1 MYQKTVLPNGIRV
14 ITERIPYFHSV
25 STGIWVN
32 VGSRDELSD
41 ERGITHFIE
50 HMLFK
55 GTSKRSARDI
65 ARELDAVGGFVN
77 AFTSKEQACFHAKVL
92 HPHLPLVVDVLTDL
106 FLNSVFAP
114 DEITREQ
121 QVIVQE
127 IRMIEDTPDEYI
139 HILFQEMFWPDNPLG
154 LPIYGTVEAVE
165 GVDRERILRYV
176 SRMFQPERIVIAA
189 AGNLEHQRFL
199 DLVAPTMA
207 TLNHPEKPLKRQA
220 PADHHRIQLVPK
232 DLEQVHLCMGMH
244 GPSQSDENRFLCHLL
259 NVVLGSSMSSRL
271 FQEIREKRGLAYS
284 VYSFVNSHEDTG
296 MFGIYAGIAAEHV
309 QETLAIIHDQL
320 SLLLKEPIPEAEL
333 TAAKEYL
340 KGSMYLNA
348 ESTDSRMN
356 RLAKNEFLF
365 GRYVPFEEVEQR
377 IDAVTSG
384 AVRKWFEEV
393 YQASQVGLMLF
404 GPVEEDPGKLAD
416 ALLDG

>member
-1 MYQKTVLPNGIRV
+1 MYQKTVLPNGVRV
-14 ITERIPYFHSV
+14 LTERIPHFHSV

-55 GTSKRSARDI
+55 GTEKRSARDI

-92 HPHLPLVVDVLTDL
+92 HPHLPLVVDVLADI
-106 FLNSVFAP
+106 FLNSIFSP

-121 QVIVQE
+121 QVIIQE

-139 HILFQEMFWPDNPLG
+139 HILFQEMFWQDNPLG
-154 LPIYGTVEAVE
+154 RPIYGTVEAVE
-165 GVDRERILRYV
+165 GVSRERILDYV
-176 SRMFQPERIVIAA
+176 SRMFQPERILIAA

-207 TLNHPEKPLKRQA
+207 TLNHPQSLRRRQT
-220 PADHHRIQLVPK
+220 PTDHLHLRVVPK
-232 DLEQVHLCMGMH
+232 DLEQVHLCLGIR
-244 GPSQSDENRFLCHLL
+244 GPSQSDKDRFLCHLL

-271 FQEIREKRGLAYS
+271 FQEIRENRGLAYS

-296 MFGIYAGIAAEHV
+296 MLGIYAGVAREHV
-309 QETLAIIHDQL
+309 EETLGIIHEQL
-320 SLLLKEPIPEAEL
+320 SLLLREPIPEAEL
-333 TAAKEYL
+333 NAAKEYL

-348 ESTDSRMN
+348 ESTDARMN

-377 IDAVTSG
+377 IDQVTS
-384 AVRKWFEEV
+384 AAIQQWFCGV
-393 YQASQVGLMLF
+393 YEPSQVALMVF
-404 GPVEEDPGKLAD
+404 GPVEQDPGELAD
-416 ALLDG
+416 HVLDG

>member
-1 MYQKTVLPNGIRV
+1 LYQKTVLGNGVRV
-14 ITERIPYFHSV
+14 LTESIPHFHSV

-32 VGSRDELSD
+32 VGSRDEQRE

-55 GTSKRSARDI
+55 GTEKRSAQDI

-77 AFTSKEQACFHAKVL
+77 AFTSKENVCFHAKVL

-114 DEITREQ
+114 EEIAREQ

-127 IRMIEDTPDEYI
+127 IRMIEDTPDEYV
-139 HILFQEMFWPDNPLG
+139 HILFQEMFWKDNSLG
-154 LPIYGTVEAVE
+154 SPIYGTVEAVE
-165 GVDRERILRYV
+165 SVDRERILRYL
-176 SRMFQPERIVIAA
+176 SRMFQPERILVAA
-189 AGNLEHQRFL
+189 AGNLDHQHFL
-199 DLVAPTMA
+199 DLVAPTLE
-207 TLNHPEKPLKRQA
+207 TLNHPEDPLGRQT
-220 PADHHRIQLVPK
+220 PPDHYQVQRIPK
-232 DLEQVHLCMGMH
+232 DLEQVHVCLGMR
-244 GPSQSDENRFLCHLL
+244 GPAQTDDNRFRCHVL

-284 VYSFVNSHEDTG
+284 IYSFLNSHEDTG
-296 MFGIYAGIAAEHV
+296 LFGIYAGVAADDV
-309 QETLAIIHDQL
+309 QETLDVIHQEL
-320 SLLLKEPIPEAEL
+320 ATLARETISEAEL
-333 TAAKEYL
+333 KGAKEYL

-365 GRYVPFEEVEQR
+365 GRYIPFEEVEQK
-377 IDAVTSG
+377 INQVTS
-384 AVRKWFEEV
+384 ASVQQWFEEL
-393 YQASQVGLMLF
+393 YQPSQVAMLLL
-404 GPVEEDPGKLAD
+404 GPVQEEAN
-416 ALLDG
+416 AEAEA